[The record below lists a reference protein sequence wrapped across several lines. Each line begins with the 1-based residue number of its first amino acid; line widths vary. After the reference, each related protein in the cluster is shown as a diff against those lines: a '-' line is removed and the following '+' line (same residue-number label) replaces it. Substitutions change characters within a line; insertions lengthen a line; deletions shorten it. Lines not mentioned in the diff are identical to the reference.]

1 MLFINRRVSPVHPL
15 LSEPYAPSMNSAA
28 EPGQFAG
35 RFDIVARIA
44 QCVPDLRP
52 AERDVAALILD
63 DLAAAARASI
73 GELAQR
79 AGVSVASVTRFAKTV
94 GCHDVRELKLRL
106 AQAAAVGERFLRG
119 APGDRAG
126 EGRRAKQGKRG
137 KRSAETASSGD
148 GLATRV
154 YDEIHGALARNHELL
169 RQAPFAEAAAAL
181 AGARMIYVFGMGG
194 GSSALADEMRFRLV
208 RLGCPVASYQDSLLQ
223 RMVASTLAP
232 DCVVVALSVTGRV
245 PELLDACRIARGYG
259 AKLIA
264 LTAPASPLAALADW
278 LVPIVASETDFI
290 YKPSS
295 SRYAMMMALDVLV
308 TELAL
313 AQPEQSRELLRR
325 MKLTLDSHRGT
336 AGRGGERQPLGD

>member
-1 MLFINRRVSPVHPL
+1 
-15 LSEPYAPSMNSAA
+15 MNTAA
-28 EPGQFAG
+28 DPA

-44 QCVPDLRP
+44 QCVPELRP

-63 DLAAAARASI
+63 DLASAARASI

-79 AGVSVASVTRFAKTV
+79 AGVSIASVTRFAKAV

-106 AQAAAVGERFLRG
+106 AQAAAVGDRFLRG
-119 APGDRAG
+119 GHAGDSAGADKPRAADV
-126 EGRRAKQGKRG
+126 E
-137 KRSAETASSGD
+137 AEP
-148 GLATRV
+148 LATRV
-154 YDEIHGALARNHELL
+154 YDEIHTALARNHELL
-169 RQAPFAEAAAAL
+169 RQAPFAQAAAAL
-181 AGARMIYVFGMGG
+181 ARARMIYVFGMGG

-208 RLGCPVASYQDSLLQ
+208 RLGRPVASYQDSLLQ
-223 RMVASTLAP
+223 RMVASTLSSE
-232 DCVVVALSVTGRV
+232 DVVVALSVTGRV
-245 PELLDACRIARGYG
+245 PELVDACRIARDYG
-259 AKLIA
+259 AKLVA

-313 AQPEQSRELLRR
+313 AQPEASRELLRR
-325 MKLTLDSHRGT
+325 MKHTLDAHRG
-336 AGRGGERQPLGD
+336 GGERQPLGD

>member
-1 MLFINRRVSPVHPL
+1 MNTAADPV
-15 LSEPYAPSMNSAA
+15 
-28 EPGQFAG
+28 

-44 QCVPDLRP
+44 QRVPDLRP

-63 DLAAAARASI
+63 DLARAARASI

-79 AGVSVASVTRFAKTV
+79 AGVSVASVTRFAKAV

-106 AQAAAVGERFLRG
+106 AQAATVGERFLRG
-119 APGDRAG
+119 GPDSMQGAGAAHAAP
-126 EGRRAKQGKRG
+126 EP
-137 KRSAETASSGD
+137 
-148 GLATRV
+148 LATRV
-154 YDEIHGALARNHELL
+154 YDEIQAALARNHELL
-169 RQAPFAEAAAAL
+169 RQAPLAQVAAAL
-181 AGARMIYVFGMGG
+181 GAARMIYVFGMGG

-208 RLGCPVASYQDSLLQ
+208 RLGRPVASYQDSLLQ
-223 RMVASTLAP
+223 RMVASTLSP
-232 DCVVVALSVTGRV
+232 DSVVVALSVTGRV
-245 PELLDACRIARGYG
+245 PELLDACRIARDYG
-259 AKLIA
+259 AKLVA

-313 AQPEQSRELLRR
+313 AQPAESRELLRR
-325 MKLTLDSHRGT
+325 MKHTLDAHRG
-336 AGRGGERQPLGD
+336 GGERQPLGD

>member
-1 MLFINRRVSPVHPL
+1 
-15 LSEPYAPSMNSAA
+15 MNSAA
-28 EPGQFAG
+28 EPG

-63 DLAAAARASI
+63 DLASAARASI
-73 GELAQR
+73 GELARR
-79 AGVSVASVTRFAKTV
+79 AGVSIATVTRFAKAV

-119 APGDRAG
+119 AGGQG
-126 EGRRAKQGKRG
+126 EPAKAKRAKGAKGAR
-137 KRSAETASSGD
+137 RDASKANATPD
-148 GLATRV
+148 ADAPLATRV
-154 YDEIHGALARNHELL
+154 YGEIHAALEQNHELL

-181 AGARMIYVFGMGG
+181 AQARMIYVFGMGG

-208 RLGCPVASYQDSLLQ
+208 RLGRPVASYQDSLLQ

-232 DCVVVALSVTGRV
+232 DCVVVALSLTGRV
-245 PELLDACRIARGYG
+245 PELLDACRIARDYG

-264 LTAPASPLAALADW
+264 VTAPASPLAALADW

-295 SRYAMMMALDVLV
+295 SRYAMLMALDVLV

-313 AQPEQSRELLRR
+313 AQPESSRELLRR
-325 MKLTLDSHRGT
+325 MKHTLDAHRGT

>member
-1 MLFINRRVSPVHPL
+1 
-15 LSEPYAPSMNSAA
+15 MNSAA
-28 EPGQFAG
+28 ESDRFTG
-35 RFDIVARIA
+35 RFDIVARIT

-52 AERDVAALILD
+52 AERDVASLILD

-94 GCHDVRELKLRL
+94 GCQDVRELKLRL
-106 AQAAAVGERFLRG
+106 AQAAAVGERFLRAVPNG
-119 APGDRAG
+119 KAGKG
-126 EGRRAKQGKRG
+126 EGGEGKGKRR
-137 KRSAETASSGD
+137 KQRADDAATAHAADAS
-148 GLATRV
+148 LATRV
-154 YDEIHGALARNHELL
+154 YEEIHGALARNHELL
-169 RQAPFAEAAAAL
+169 RQAPFEDAATAL
-181 AGARMIYVFGMGG
+181 REARMIYVFGMGG
-194 GSSALADEMRFRLV
+194 GSSALADEMRYRLV
-208 RLGCPVASYQDSLLQ
+208 RLGRPVASYQDSLLQ
-223 RMVASTLAP
+223 RMVASTLTP

-245 PELLDACRIARGYG
+245 PELLDACRIARDYG
-259 AKLIA
+259 AKLVA

-313 AQPEQSRELLRR
+313 SQPEQSRELLRR
-325 MKLTLDSHRGT
+325 MKHTLDAHRGT

>member
-1 MLFINRRVSPVHPL
+1 
-15 LSEPYAPSMNSAA
+15 MNLAA
-28 EPGQFAG
+28 DPA

-44 QCVPDLRP
+44 QCVPGLRP

-63 DLAAAARASI
+63 DLAGAARASI

-94 GCHDVRELKLRL
+94 GCADVRELKLRL
-106 AQAAAVGERFLRG
+106 AQAAAVGERFLRPAAPRTGESEAHRDDAAAAQG
-119 APGDRAG
+119 A
-126 EGRRAKQGKRG
+126 
-137 KRSAETASSGD
+137 S
-148 GLATRV
+148 LATRV
-154 YDEIHGALARNHELL
+154 YDEVHTALARNHELL
-169 RQAPFAEAAAAL
+169 RQAPCAEAAAAL
-181 AGARMIYVFGMGG
+181 ARARMIYVFGMGG

-208 RLGCPVASYQDSLLQ
+208 RLGRPVASYQDSLLQ

-245 PELLDACRIARGYG
+245 PELLDACRIARDYG
-259 AKLIA
+259 AKLVAI
-264 LTAPASPLAALADW
+264 TAPASPLAALADW
-278 LVPIVASETDFI
+278 LVPIVTSETDFI

-313 AQPEQSRELLRR
+313 AQSETSRELLRR
-325 MKLTLDSHRGT
+325 MKHTLDAHRG
-336 AGRGGERQPLGD
+336 GGERQPLGD